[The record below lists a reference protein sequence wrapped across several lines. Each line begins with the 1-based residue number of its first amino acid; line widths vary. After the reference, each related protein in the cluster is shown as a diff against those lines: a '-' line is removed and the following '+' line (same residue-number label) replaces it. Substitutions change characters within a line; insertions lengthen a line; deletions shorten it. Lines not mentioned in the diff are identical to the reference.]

1 MKKVREV
8 EKNLMDFKE
17 NNHRFGKKSSI
28 LKQKFMNFKN
38 VFHLKIVCAFV
49 KEKEKEFENSS
60 WIWPKMD
67 LKKVHIIKKT
77 HKL

>member
-1 MKKVREV
+1 M
-8 EKNLMDFKE
+8 EKN
-17 NNHRFGKKSSI
+17 SSI
-28 LKQKFMNFKN
+28 LKKKFTNFKN

-67 LKKVHIIKKT
+67 LKKVHIIKKNSQIVKT
-77 HKL
+77 KHGFGQYLWINKR